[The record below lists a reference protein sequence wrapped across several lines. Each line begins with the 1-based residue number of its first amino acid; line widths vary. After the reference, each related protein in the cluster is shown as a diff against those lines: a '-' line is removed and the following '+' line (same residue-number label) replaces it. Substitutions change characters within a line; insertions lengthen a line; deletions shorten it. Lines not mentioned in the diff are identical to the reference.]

1 MTRTA
6 VLLLGIFSAHAAL
19 AQYQGP
25 AVDACLAFAK
35 AELKREGSRV
45 KDVVIV
51 KDSSLDIQRYTR
63 KLGNQFVSSILTGN
77 GAVVLEG
84 TPAAELSFICL
95 LADDKRALF
104 FEWLR
109 HPNAPPIAQCTRDE
123 ALRRNPRDCLKT
135 LLTVAETDLTQT
147 YALHFQEA
155 RERDDKAGNENAV
168 NTFRK
173 ANDEWKQYRELDPS
187 RFDRLDHQ
195 EWIETYLRMIDW
207 DMQLDR
213 YRETGL
219 TQTHEDQKRAANYE
233 FSCFVVR
240 HYQAWVQRRNGPELS
255 PDVFQNHVMP
265 LVKAGRKAKK
275 AKKKAKRGQAPAD
288 DEEPVDDEDVL
299 GNPFKKQ
306 K

>member
-1 MTRTA
+1 MTRIA
-6 VLLLGIFSAHAAL
+6 VLLLGIFSAHVAH

-25 AVDACLAFAK
+25 AVDACLALAK
-35 AELKREGSRV
+35 ADLKRDGSRA

-51 KDSSLDIQRYTR
+51 KDAALDIQRYTR

-84 TPAAELSFICL
+84 APSAELSFICL
-95 LADDKRALF
+95 LADDKRAVF

-109 HPNAPPIAQCTRDE
+109 HPNALPIAQCTRDE

-173 ANDEWKQYRELDPS
+173 ANDEWKQYRDAECA
-187 RFDRLDHQ
+187 RRRDHAP
-195 EWIETYLRMIDW
+195 
-207 DMQLDR
+207 
-213 YRETGL
+213 
-219 TQTHEDQKRAANYE
+219 K
-233 FSCFVVR
+233 
-240 HYQAWVQRRNGPELS
+240 
-255 PDVFQNHVMP
+255 DVS
-265 LVKAGRKAKK
+265 
-275 AKKKAKRGQAPAD
+275 AD
-288 DEEPVDDEDVL
+288 DYQLACTVELTRRRALDMR
-299 GNPFKKQ
+299 
-306 K
+306 